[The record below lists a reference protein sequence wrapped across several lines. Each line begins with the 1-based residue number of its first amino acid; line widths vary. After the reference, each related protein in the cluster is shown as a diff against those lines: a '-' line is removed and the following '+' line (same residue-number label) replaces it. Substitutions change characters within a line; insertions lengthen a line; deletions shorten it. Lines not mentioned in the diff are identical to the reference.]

1 MKSLDLR
8 LYLVTDEACL
18 HRQNLFVAVEEALQ
32 AGVTLVQYR
41 EKNGLGRVMLEKAK
55 ALRELCHRYH
65 VPLIVNDRLD
75 IALLSGADGVHLG
88 QDDIQV
94 AEAKRMTEMFFAN
107 CASPFKTESVAVNAV
122 DPAIA
127 NERQHSWRPFFIG
140 ATAHNVGEALAAEAA
155 GAHYLG
161 CGAVFATTTKRDTV
175 PLGLEGLR
183 AIRQAVHIPIVGI
196 AGITSKNYGQ
206 VLATGAD
213 GAAVVSAILGAADI
227 TAAVKGFLG
236 EGKLKAN

>member
-1 MKSLDLR
+1 MKPLDLR

-18 HRQNLFVAVEEALQ
+18 HHQTLFDAVEEALQ

-55 ALRELCHRYH
+55 ALRELCHCYH
-65 VPLIVNDRLD
+65 VPFIVNDRLD

-88 QDDIQV
+88 QDDITV
-94 AEAKRMTEMFFAN
+94 PEARRLADLFFAN
-107 CASPFKTESVAVNAV
+107 GARPCKPENIAANTVSPNITDEQCQSG
-122 DPAIA
+122 
-127 NERQHSWRPFFIG
+127 RPFIIG
-140 ATAHNVGEALAAEAA
+140 ATAHNVEEAMAAEAA
-155 GAHYLG
+155 GADYLG

-175 PLGLEGLR
+175 PLGLKGLR

-196 AGITSKNYGQ
+196 AGVTARNYSQ
-206 VLATGAD
+206 VLATEAD

-227 TAAVKGFLG
+227 TAAVKEFLKYWG
-236 EGKLKAN
+236 STD